1 MQKQHGGFT
10 LIELVVVIVILG
22 ILAATAVPRFVGL
35 TANAEA
41 AACQGG
47 IGAIMSAAVIQLAA
61 NNGAPQTR
69 ANIIANTDMS
79 GVSAAASGTPGVITV
94 TSGGTTCDT
103 AVLGPAPAGLGLSSD

>member
-1 MQKQHGGFT
+1 MKKQQSGFT

-35 TANAEA
+35 TADAEA

-47 IGAIMSAAVIQLAA
+47 IGAIMSSAVIQLA
-61 NNGAPQTR
+61 NNSGVAVSR
-69 ANIIANTDMS
+69 AAIIAATDMS
-79 GVSAAASGTPGVITV
+79 GVSAAASATPGVITV

-103 AVLGPAPAGLGLSSD
+103 AVLGPAPAGLGLSST